1 MMSTQVE
8 EVPSHAR
15 RETRGSRRQMR
26 HVELQG
32 VDATRIVNS
41 LSARGARGWP
51 VSGRTR

>member
-1 MMSTQVE
+1 MMNTQVE
-8 EVPSHAR
+8 KVPSHAR
-15 RETRGSRRQMR
+15 QETRGSRRRIR

-41 LSARGARGWP
+41 LSARGGRGWP